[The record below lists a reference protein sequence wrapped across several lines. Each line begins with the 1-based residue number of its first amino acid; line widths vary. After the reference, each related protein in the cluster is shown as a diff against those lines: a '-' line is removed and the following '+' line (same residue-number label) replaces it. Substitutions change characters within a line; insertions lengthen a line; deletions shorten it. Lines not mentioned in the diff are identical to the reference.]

1 MISAFSFLILILVQ
15 PKQSGRTTLCKK
27 LLQYMSSFI
36 EWWLSYEEIIDFDI
50 LPFSLGIKPDVNG
63 NFHPHKYLAY
73 NGLNIILMAMPF
85 VMSPMI
91 APTRGP
97 IINCVSIF
105 LSFFVK
111 LEGSTASII

>member
-1 MISAFSFLILILVQ
+1 MAF
-15 PKQSGRTTLCKK
+15 P
-27 LLQYMSSFI
+27 
-36 EWWLSYEEIIDFDI
+36 IDFAI
-50 LPFSLGIKPDVNG
+50 LPFSLGIKPGVNG

>member
-1 MISAFSFLILILVQ
+1 MIS
-15 PKQSGRTTLCKK
+15 
-27 LLQYMSSFI
+27 
-36 EWWLSYEEIIDFDI
+36 
-50 LPFSLGIKPDVNG
+50 
-63 NFHPHKYLAY
+63 HKYLAY